1 MTPAVVAAR
10 GAPVVSSPAGN
21 TSVCT
26 ALAAV
31 AAEVTATVIC
41 VEVTATALVTEVPEH
56 EGEHVSVMPGAAAE
70 ARAAKYPAGT
80 VIVITPPAWMPLGGT
95 NTTLTFLIINCPP
108 ILSSAFNISGAC
120 NKTFPPRA

>member
-70 ARAAKYPAGT
+70 ARAAKYPAGM
-80 VIVITPPAWMPLGGT
+80 VIVITSPTAIKLLLL
-95 NTTLTFLIINCPP
+95 NTMLIEE
-108 ILSSAFNISGAC
+108 LV
-120 NKTFPPRA
+120 TFPPTLSLSL